1 MQIAEILA
9 NKSNIL
15 TSTQRRGYFDNGY
28 VKVEGLLDSSWLERL
43 RCASSAFVE
52 KSRTVSE
59 NNAMFILE
67 DGHCAEHPKLRRV
80 VSPVSHDQIFWE
92 FASKSFIPDLVSDV
106 VGPNVRFYHSKLN
119 YKWAHGGQ
127 RFEWHQDIQA
137 WPHTNYSPVTVGV
150 LLEDVDMSQG
160 PLTVVKGSHSGP
172 LYDLYDNQGNFVIR
186 IDKEQLEWVT
196 ESLKDYMIGPAGTV
210 FLLNCRTIH
219 GSDLNRSS
227 LSRPLLLNVYSAA
240 DAFPYAANPIPSLYD
255 GTIVRGERARWAQHD
270 PRPCQVPPDW
280 SAGYVGP
287 WAHQSK

>member
-1 MQIAEILA
+1 
-9 NKSNIL
+9 
-15 TSTQRRGYFDNGY
+15 
-28 VKVEGLLDSSWLERL
+28 
-43 RCASSAFVE
+43 
-52 KSRTVSE
+52 
-59 NNAMFILE
+59 
-67 DGHCAEHPKLRRV
+67 
-80 VSPVSHDQIFWE
+80 
-92 FASKSFIPDLVSDV
+92 
-106 VGPNVRFYHSKLN
+106 
-119 YKWAHGGQ
+119 
-127 RFEWHQDIQA
+127 
-137 WPHTNYSPVTVGV
+137 
-150 LLEDVDMSQG
+150 MSQG

-280 SAGYVGP
+280 SSGYVGP